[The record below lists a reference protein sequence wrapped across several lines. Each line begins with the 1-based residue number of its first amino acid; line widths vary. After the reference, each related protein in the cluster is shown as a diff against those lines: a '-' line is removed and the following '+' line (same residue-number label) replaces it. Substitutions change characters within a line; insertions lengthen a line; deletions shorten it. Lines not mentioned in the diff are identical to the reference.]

1 VNDSPPPQPP
11 PTTVGELI
19 AESGRTAS
27 PQVADFLEF
36 AMGAQ
41 RALQSKGARIT
52 GRITRS
58 AALWALMKMDDEIA
72 SALDDGGIS
81 LDRFSEILSI
91 TKVTRYRGKD
101 TAEVHDDFASALRTY
116 LHALPRERQVVDLVD
131 VAIAIMQSVRVGSG
145 GLLWHRLSQMTVS
158 YDDIM
163 SSLASLMSG
172 SAAEPSETSLLPE
185 LSQSMLTVAASM
197 PRPPHEMTA
206 IAIASAIAELHPEYA
221 GGQLGTVGFR
231 QLSSTE
237 ASRTWPEWYAAVA
250 RWFDGD
256 ALARAGREV
265 LDGRLFLFG
274 LGLTDNALHETLQR
288 AGAWGPL
295 AVEIDIAVAPVG
307 SRLWSVLNGVQ
318 FANGYQSDRASGQDQ
333 LGIQGEVNA
342 VCEVIIDPEVTPPL
356 SIGLFGEWGA
366 GKSFFMEKMRERIT
380 ERSQMPD
387 MAEFSVVQVRF
398 NAWHYAD
405 TSLWASLAIEI
416 FERLVDPE
424 PVDADDRHE
433 WLCGHGDAHRAQ
445 REELLKQLETYRD
458 AKSQLDAERSH
469 LQAERDQVDQR
480 RQDAAQKHRETI
492 EKVRLTDVAA
502 ELVKN
507 PDVHAAL
514 KEVSDEL
521 GFTPAVEDLA
531 ELGKELR
538 TTAGYLPGIWR
549 LVRHKS
555 WAVALTAAFVALVL
569 TAPALVA
576 RGGLAWL
583 LPLAGSIGTITTATA
598 LIRPAV
604 RKVNAALGHVEK
616 AIRIASQVRET
627 LQTRR
632 GLDERSLELELA
644 EIEREIA
651 ETTQTIASLDDKIA
665 STDAAAK
672 ALTVGRKLH
681 DFLAERAAGY
691 QKHQGVVGMLH
702 RDFRFLDAQLRSYQ
716 GSAERQ
722 LPRIDRVVLYIDDL
736 DRCPP
741 AKVLE
746 VLEAVHLLL
755 ALELF
760 VVVVG
765 VDPRWLQRSLRH
777 QYRDL
782 SAGNDPFAD
791 PYLHSMPIEYLEKIF
806 QIPLTLSAMEP
817 SGYARL
823 IGSLAPSVTTETPA
837 PVRPSATAH
846 QEVAEDVSG
855 GERTPSRAPLEV
867 QEGSAAFGDV
877 GERIDLTR
885 PEVEFAQQLGVLVAS
900 PRAAKRLMN
909 TYRLIRA
916 TRHVGSRSR
925 FLGRDGRPGEFQAVL
940 TLLAVAAGH
949 PMMTDRLLV
958 ALQDA
963 STAGVHF
970 WAEFVRE
977 LSPGSAERDPGRLL
991 PADLADKGPGLAR
1004 WSRMQNGLMAC
1015 TRVTALNDL
1024 DAYQQWG
1031 PVVARFSF
1039 TL

>member
-1 VNDSPPPQPP
+1 MTAVIGPGGAGSGYEVAPGLVLTSAHVVTTIGASVSVLSPGRPGEFTGRVVWCGTAGGADDAALVAVDDDSWEPVLDRALWGGSVTHRPGIVCEVWGVSDPDQRTDRPINAVRATGTFNAGDRIVGGRYVVRLNGIPPESDSPWRARSGA
-11 PTTVGELI
+11 TLLSDGLVIGVI
-19 AESGRTAS
+19 VAEPAARGHAVLEAVPVSVLLDN
-27 PQVADFLEF
+27 PDF
-36 AMGAQ
+36 
-41 RALQSKGARIT
+41 T
-52 GRITRS
+52 
-58 AALWALMKMDDEIA
+58 
-72 SALDDGGIS
+72 
-81 LDRFSEILSI
+81 
-91 TKVTRYRGKD
+91 
-101 TAEVHDDFASALRTY
+101 
-116 LHALPRERQVVDLVD
+116 
-131 VAIAIMQSVRVGSG
+131 VAIDRHTGS
-145 GLLWHRLSQMTVS
+145 SMIKSDAV
-158 YDDIM
+158 
-163 SSLASLMSG
+163 
-172 SAAEPSETSLLPE
+172 E
-185 LSQSMLTVAASM
+185 LSESMLTVAAAM
-197 PRPPHEMTA
+197 PRPPSEVTA
-206 IAIASAIAELHPEYA
+206 IAIASAIAERHPEYA
-221 GGQLGTVGFR
+221 GGRLGTVAFV
-231 QLSSTE
+231 QPSSAE
-237 ASRTWPEWYAAVA
+237 ASRTWPDWYAAVA
-250 RWFDGD
+250 GWFDGD
-256 ALARAGREV
+256 ALARAGHEV

-274 LGLTDNALHETLQR
+274 LGLTDNALHDTLQR
-288 AGAWGPL
+288 AGGWGPL

-307 SRLWSVLNGVQ
+307 SRLWSVLNGVR

-342 VCEVIIDPEVTPPL
+342 VCEVIIDPAVTPPL

-380 ERSQMPD
+380 ERAQMPD

-424 PVDADDRHE
+424 PVDVDDRHQ

-469 LQAERDQVDQR
+469 LQAERDQVAQR
-480 RQDAAQKHRETI
+480 RQDAAQKHHETI
-492 EKVRLTDVAA
+492 KKVRLTDVAA

-507 PDVHAAL
+507 AEVHAAL

-521 GFTPAVEDLA
+521 GFTPAAEDLA

-549 LVRHKS
+549 FVRHKR
-555 WAVALTAAFVALVL
+555 WAVVLTAAFVALVL
-569 TAPALVA
+569 AAPALA
-576 RGGLAWL
+576 MRGGLAWL
-583 LPLAGSIGTITTATA
+583 LPLAGSIGTITAATA
-598 LIRPAV
+598 LLRPAV
-604 RKVNAALGHVEK
+604 RKVNTALGHVET
-616 AIRIASQVRET
+616 AIRVASQVRET

-632 GLDERSLELELA
+632 GLEERSLELELVQ
-644 EIEREIA
+644 IEREIA

-665 STDAAAK
+665 STEAAAK

-716 GSAERQ
+716 DSAERH

-823 IGSLAPSVTTETPA
+823 IGSLAASVTTET
-837 PVRPSATAH
+837 R
-846 QEVAEDVSG
+846 
-855 GERTPSRAPLEV
+855 RR
-867 QEGSAAFGDV
+867 
-877 GERIDLTR
+877 
-885 PEVEFAQQLGVLVAS
+885 
-900 PRAAKRLMN
+900 
-909 TYRLIRA
+909 
-916 TRHVGSRSR
+916 
-925 FLGRDGRPGEFQAVL
+925 
-940 TLLAVAAGH
+940 
-949 PMMTDRLLV
+949 
-958 ALQDA
+958 
-963 STAGVHF
+963 
-970 WAEFVRE
+970 
-977 LSPGSAERDPGRLL
+977 
-991 PADLADKGPGLAR
+991 
-1004 WSRMQNGLMAC
+1004 
-1015 TRVTALNDL
+1015 
-1024 DAYQQWG
+1024 
-1031 PVVARFSF
+1031 
-1039 TL
+1039 